1 MKKISLHVGM
11 KCGMCESHENDAVRK
26 VADVKKVRS
35 SRDRV

>member
-26 VADVKKVRS
+26 VADVKKY
-35 SRDRV
+35 DRRAYRV